1 VRPDW
6 LRFCR
11 EVSADVEAVLER
23 HPTRDDREP
32 VVGQGRGGDD
42 TTVIDSEAEQ
52 AAVARLEALERAG
65 ISFRLVSEELG
76 ERRFGTGDSPWVVV
90 VDPIDGSLNA
100 KRGLPFFCVS
110 IAFADGPTL
119 DDVAFGYVRDFG
131 SGEEWVAERG
141 AGATV
146 NGRPLGGVRPKA
158 RLGIVDLEAT
168 TAGLV
173 AEAAGRLDG
182 HVGRIRMMGALAL
195 AMCQLADGRV
205 DGVATLKPS
214 RSVDL
219 AAAALVV
226 RESGAALRT
235 LDIDP
240 LPLGLDTRT
249 RAVAARDDEWC
260 ATLAGLV
267 YADAGQPA
275 GAAKPSR

>member
-1 VRPDW
+1 MRPDW

-11 EVSADVEAVLER
+11 DVSADVEAVLRR

-52 AAVARLEALERAG
+52 AAVARLEALERDG

-110 IAFADGPTL
+110 IAFADGPSL

-146 NGRPLGGVRPKA
+146 NGRPLGGVRPKP

-226 RESGAALRT
+226 RESGAALHT
-235 LDIDP
+235 LDSDP
-240 LPLGLDTRT
+240 LPLDLDART

-260 ATLAGLV
+260 TTLAGLV

>member
-1 VRPDW
+1 MRPDW

-11 EVSADVEAVLER
+11 EVSADVDAVLRR

-42 TTVIDSEAEQ
+42 TTIIDSEAEQ
-52 AAVARLEALERAG
+52 AAVARLEELERAG
-65 ISFRLVSEELG
+65 ISFRLMSEELG
-76 ERRFGTGDSPWVVV
+76 ERRFGTEDSPWVVV

-110 IAFADGPTL
+110 IAFADGPSL
-119 DDVAFGYVRDFG
+119 DDVAFGYVFDFG
-131 SGEEWVAERG
+131 SGQEWVAERG
-141 AGATV
+141 EGATV
-146 NGRPLGGVRPKA
+146 NGRALGGIRPKP

-226 RESGAALRT
+226 REAGASVMT
-235 LDIDP
+235 LDSDP
-240 LPLGLDTRT
+240 LPLDLDART
-249 RAVAARDDEWC
+249 RAVAARDEEMC
-260 ATLAGLV
+260 RKLAGIV
-267 YADAGQPA
+267 YADHPA